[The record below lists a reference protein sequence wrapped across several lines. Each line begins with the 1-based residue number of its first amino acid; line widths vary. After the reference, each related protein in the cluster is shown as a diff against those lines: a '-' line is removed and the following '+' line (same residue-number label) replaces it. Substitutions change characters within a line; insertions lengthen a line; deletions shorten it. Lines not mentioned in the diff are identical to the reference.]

1 MWHVLDVGV
10 QPNYP
15 LTRVS
20 PRTVAFRTLP
30 AVDTEVVEESSYATV
45 GIDRNVKIFVHQ
57 KIVSVPLADDTK
69 VVDERF
75 LHTYLGVKLVLS
87 HASALILVASC
98 LPYAADPLW
107 LKM

>member
-1 MWHVLDVGV
+1 MNETQVDKLR
-10 QPNYP
+10 Q
-15 LTRVS
+15 
-20 PRTVAFRTLP
+20 
-30 AVDTEVVEESSYATV
+30 AVNESGLLTEVKKVFGATV

-98 LPYAADPLW
+98 LP
-107 LKM
+107 